1 MIEQGKTNRAGLL
14 GTQGI
19 RGGSNR
25 VVLQRIKDTG
35 DIFMAHSD
43 RLWNLPGASVQT
55 SIVGF
60 DDGTDKERMLD
71 GDIATNINSN
81 LTSGLDLTQA
91 IRLREN
97 KGTCFQGQIPSAR
110 FDISPGLAA
119 EMLAEPLNVNGRS
132 NSDVVLPVLNGE
144 DIAEQHRG
152 MYTINFGLMSLDE
165 ASKYEMPFEYVKEHI
180 YSVRQEKS
188 QTDNRKAWWQY
199 VRPRPAMRKALAGL
213 ERLVVTPRVS
223 KHRIFIWVKSISTVC
238 TDATVVFAYE
248 DDHAFGVLHSRI
260 HELWARAIGTQLREA
275 ESGFRYSHTATFE
288 TFPFPHPTSE
298 QREAIATA
306 ARELNQLRENWRTTD
321 PKRTLTG
328 LYNSNPTWLQNAH
341 ANLDKS
347 VADAYGW
354 PADLP
359 NHQVLE
365 NLLALNLQRHAEE

>member
-1 MIEQGKTNRAGLL
+1 MLRRDLGNEYTDSLYEVYEDRLPNGSDLCCRWFEKARAMIEQGKTNRAGLL

-25 VVLQRIKDTG
+25 VVLQRIKGTG

-91 IRLREN
+91 MRLREN

-110 FDISPGLAA
+110 FDISPELAA
-119 EMLAEPLNVNGRS
+119 EMLAVPLNVNGRS
-132 NSDVVLPVLNGE
+132 NSDVVLPVMNGE

-199 VRPRPAMRKALAGL
+199 ARPRPAMRKALASL
-213 ERLVVTPRVS
+213 ERFVVTPRVS
-223 KHRIFIWVKSISTVC
+223 KHRIFIWVTSISTVC
-238 TDATVVFAYE
+238 TDATVVFACE
-248 DDHAFGVLHSRI
+248 DDHAFGVNFTLVS
-260 HELWARAIGTQLREA
+260 
-275 ESGFRYSHTATFE
+275 
-288 TFPFPHPTSE
+288 TSFG
-298 QREAIATA
+298 RV
-306 ARELNQLRENWRTTD
+306 
-321 PKRTLTG
+321 P
-328 LYNSNPTWLQNAH
+328 
-341 ANLDKS
+341 
-347 VADAYGW
+347 
-354 PADLP
+354 
-359 NHQVLE
+359 
-365 NLLALNLQRHAEE
+365 